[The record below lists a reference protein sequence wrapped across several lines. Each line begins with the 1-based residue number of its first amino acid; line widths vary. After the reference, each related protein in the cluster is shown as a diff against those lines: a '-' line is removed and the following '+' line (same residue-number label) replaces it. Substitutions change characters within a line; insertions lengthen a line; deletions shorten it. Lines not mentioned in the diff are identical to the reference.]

1 MNWTTEKR
9 KLKDLLIYEKNP
21 RILTPKQKEE
31 ITKSLNKFVL
41 VEIPAIN
48 SDNTIIAG
56 HQRISILKEIKGGE
70 YEIDVRVP
78 DKKLN
83 EKDFK
88 EYLLRSNRN
97 KAEWDWNMLDTDFS
111 VELLLGSGFESF
123 EIDID
128 KLDIDSCFADMDM
141 KKKKVKVKECIVCKK
156 AISIDIKFIIRDK
169 TFDNF
174 NFKDNSDESKKIYE
188 TLKEFIKD
196 GRKIHV
202 IVEEEEKKE
211 GEDETL
217 FS

>member
-31 ITKSLNKFVL
+31 ITKSLNKFDL